1 MVPFERHRLQLQRLP
16 HCGKQALDRLDSGR
30 DLTAL
35 DAADR
40 SLVGART
47 QRQATL
53 AQATLP
59 SHLSYQFRCF
69 YRLNYAIKGIDI

>member
-1 MVPFERHRLQLQRLP
+1 MPFERHRFQLQRLT
-16 HCGKQALDRLDSGR
+16 HRGKQAFDRLDGGR
-30 DLTAL
+30 DLAAL

-47 QRQATL
+47 QGQAAL

-59 SHLSYQFRCF
+59 SHLSYQF
-69 YRLNYAIKGIDI
+69 